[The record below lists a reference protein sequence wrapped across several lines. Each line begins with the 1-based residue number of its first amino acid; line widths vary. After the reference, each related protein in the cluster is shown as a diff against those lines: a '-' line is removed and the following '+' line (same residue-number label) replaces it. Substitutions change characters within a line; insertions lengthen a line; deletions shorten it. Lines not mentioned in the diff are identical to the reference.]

1 MRSITT
7 IGVVLVLL
15 LLLFMGGCNS
25 YNGFVDSEE
34 NVDQAWANVQ
44 TQYQRR
50 TDLITNLVN
59 TVKGAANFERETL
72 EAVVNARAK
81 ATSVNIDPSNLTAD
95 KLQEFQAAQSQLGQ
109 SLGRLLVTVEK
120 YPELQ
125 ANANFRDLQT
135 QLEGTENRVA
145 VSRQNFNEV
154 VTGYN
159 KQVRRFP
166 GSFFASIFGFS
177 EKAQFEAQAGSEN
190 APAVNFD

>member
-1 MRSITT
+1 MKSITT

-15 LLLFMGGCNS
+15 LLLFMGGCSS

-81 ATSVNIDPSNLTAD
+81 ATSVNIDPSNLTAE

-145 VSRQNFNEV
+145 VARQNFNEV

-190 APAVNFD
+190 APTVNFD

>member
-15 LLLFMGGCNS
+15 LLLFMGGCSS

-72 EAVVNARAK
+72 EAVVNARSK
-81 ATSVNIDPSNLTAD
+81 ATSVNIDPSNLTSEN
-95 KLQEFQAAQSQLGQ
+95 LQQFQAAQSQLSQ
-109 SLGRLLVTVEK
+109 SLGRLLVTVER
-120 YPELQ
+120 YPELK
-125 ANANFRDLQT
+125 ANANFLDLQT
-135 QLEGTENRVA
+135 QLEGTENRIA

-159 KQVRRFP
+159 KRVRRFP
-166 GSFFASIFGFS
+166 GSFFASIFGFA
-177 EKAQFEAQAGSEN
+177 EKAQFEAQAGAEQ
-190 APAVNFD
+190 APEVNFD

>member
-1 MRSITT
+1 MKPIIT
-7 IGVVLVLL
+7 IGIVLGLL
-15 LLLFMGGCNS
+15 LLLFVGGCNS
-25 YNGFVDSEE
+25 HNSFVDSEE

-135 QLEGTENRVA
+135 QLEGTENRIAVA
-145 VSRQNFNEV
+145 RQNFNEV

-177 EKAQFEAQAGSEN
+177 EKAQFEAQAGAEK
-190 APAVNFD
+190 APTVSF

>member
-1 MRSITT
+1 MKSITT

-15 LLLFMGGCNS
+15 LLLLMGGCSS